1 MFDDGE
7 VDDSV
12 YAKAS
17 VAHAEVEENREY
29 ISTVE
34 KTVPCEPVMK
44 NDIEAINIQEL
55 QTICADEKEIGDEGR
70 KLENVESERIRSVKQ
85 AEKEESTKLEP
96 KTVEDSDATARPGA
110 QLGEHISVI
119 DTSIAE
125 TEQQSPEE
133 LLLQE
138 EVGKSEQQEEIVEQT
153 QLAQTQDEELQV
165 TETAEIETTEGEEL
179 IDFTT
184 ATKTEIVTDEA
195 TVEAEP
201 CKIQPEEELEEK
213 IAHAEPVP
221 FSQDEMVTNVEE
233 TTTVMTETEIVI
245 VTVAAEVDSYKPVN
259 NEDVDEIFAAYE
271 AHQAA
276 EVEQRDE
283 TAEEL
288 LAVGHPEEEVRPF
301 EAEATDAVAAAVVET
316 EPELIAEEVS
326 LVERKAKKIK
336 PVEIVEEPSVDE
348 SAEEHITITE
358 ITAVT
363 AAREIAIPTDEHE
376 KISDEIPPAA
386 DIEGESEQAAE
397 TVEQISVAEAEDKVL
412 EDEEIIKVAP
422 EEATYVTAAGRKE
435 EAEEYELESEETVKG
450 SSAEAV
456 EEAVAASHKDA
467 FSITVPGEPEEEEG
481 KQDVMETETELVAD
495 EATLRAEPFEVQ
507 SEEELEQEIEREIT
521 EEPLPF
527 SQERI
532 VTKVEETST
541 VTETEVVLVTVA
553 SEVDSYKPVSKEDA
567 EDVSAQQEDEV
578 EQRDELAAE
587 TVVVEHAEEKEKTP
601 EVKAAGGAEEAA
613 VMETEPEL
621 IAEEVSVVER
631 KAKKIKPGE
640 IVEEPLDDE
649 SAEEHITVT
658 EFTAVTAARDI
669 EIPTEEIPPTSDIE
683 RTLEEAAK
691 SVEQTSVPE
700 TEDKVLDADEIIKV
714 TPEELVEK
722 HEVEQRDEE
731 AVEVSTV
738 KAIVATTD
746 EEEVV
751 AIAHGEPEVKQ
762 DITETKEV
770 VAEQIRLD
778 EREEELLAATES
790 LSESAQAAD
799 EITDE
804 PVPFS
809 LDEMV
814 TKVEESTTITETE
827 VVVVTVASD
836 VDSYKPVSEEDA
848 EHVSA
853 WQEADTGQRDKISEE
868 RAALDH
874 TVEEEEMSGVEAAE
888 EAAVMETEPELIA
901 EEVALVERKAKK
913 IKPGEI
919 VEEPLDDES
928 AEEHITITEVTTVTR
943 AREIEITVGE
953 HEEITE
959 EIPPTADI
967 EGTSQEAAETV
978 EQISVPE
985 TEDKVLEGEEII
997 KVTPEELVEKHEV
1010 EPEEAVEVST
1020 AKTIAATTDE
1030 EEVVAVVQGQ
1040 PEEEVKQDIME
1051 TKEIVAQQTPLVE
1064 TEDEI
1069 VTAEESLS
1077 EGAQAAEEITDE
1089 PVPFSHEE
1097 MVTKVEETTT
1107 ITAKEVVVVTIAS
1120 EVDSYKPVS
1129 KEDAEDISAQE
1140 EADVEQRE
1148 ERAALDHTVEEEEM
1162 SEVEAAEEAAV
1173 METEPE
1179 LIAEEV
1185 ALVERK
1191 AKKIKPGEIVEE
1203 PLDEEYAEEH
1213 ITIKEITAVTAARD
1227 IEIPTDEYEEISD
1240 GIPPAADIEG
1250 ELEEAAETVEQAPVA
1265 DTEEKEL
1272 EGEEIIK
1279 VTPEEL
1285 VEKHEVEP
1293 EEAVEVSTGKAIA
1306 ATSHE
1311 EEVVAAVQG
1320 QPEEEV
1326 KQDIM
1331 EIMEVVTQQTP
1342 LVETEDEILTAEES
1356 LSEGPEAA
1364 DKITYEPVPFSLDE
1378 MVKLEE
1384 ITTITAAEV
1393 VLVRVASEVDSYK
1406 PVSKED
1412 VEDVSAAAAVQEAE
1426 VEQHDEIAEK
1436 LAAVEHAKAEVEI
1449 SKAEA
1454 TEVDALIEIEP
1465 NDTAE
1470 ISIVDTREEKIEPQD
1485 IVQESMVDESAD
1497 KHIVITETTR
1507 VTIKKEIDIP
1517 NIEVEEMPQDDV
1529 AAPSETEV
1537 KEAEPEMEVTEEII
1551 DRVSYNRKVGDLP
1564 ILETELAAEA
1574 VSDEQKDHK
1583 MVASSSMEEEVEPG
1597 EVADEQVELI
1607 EPETQVSDTQVEV
1620 EETELKSAV
1629 VGKEVALD
1637 VYMSQLEPAAAA
1649 TAVEDVETEAVVEK
1663 KTELTQE
1670 DAEDQIEKALEQAET
1685 LLPTDAEDTQ
1695 SSTHELQEKDESKA
1709 AATATEDVSTE
1720 QKHFQVTAENEA
1732 EILHSVSEKIETV
1745 ELHSETGETWTQS
1758 TVAGEITTRKV
1769 RIEEREEVTETS
1781 SEEPLVL
1788 QAPEAES
1795 SVSEEVHDDS
1805 MKAVAGEQI
1814 SDEELESDL
1823 ELLLE
1828 ESRIKYDISRTEAS
1842 DPLLE
1847 LLPQDIAEEEIYQV
1861 QEEAAVITD
1870 DEVPVAVGVEV
1881 TEMPDK
1887 ETQAETETGTISADL
1902 RAVSSSVVE
1911 ELMLKVSH
1919 QTLVDDTGIVYPK
1932 TLSSETKTFEATDS
1946 ERAELEQLNETV
1958 AEEKDVEK
1966 EEQFEAERAAVD
1978 ELSTSEE
1985 MIENDYTSDASIV
1998 MQLQAEEAQIEEAQP
2013 GSDEPSAMRFERH
2026 KIVQPSDES
2035 SDASLLTAEPTGETF
2050 IQRDDKFLSDETG
2063 EVVDVPDVEQTP
2075 LETAHPPDDV
2085 TDVAASAL
2093 DDTEGGIHEV
2103 AASLVSTIVKA
2114 AGELESSEKSSHEA
2128 AVVPK
2133 SSRDASVPQTLVTTD
2148 AGRSTVVQVVRSAR
2162 PDGEIVEQVV
2172 SVDSESALEALG
2184 ALPSPQTS
2192 LCAGESGEEA
2202 ESAAVVVYAE
2212 TVEERPDSE
2221 TEMTEY
2227 EEYLPDGTLVRRKV
2241 IKTTRHEAVT
2251 RRVVVEETSTST
2263 EQDDQQ
2269 ISSTQF
2275 EPSTPAFLRYS
2286 DRVEEGPLTVTLRD
2300 ETSHDTQSDGRSVVT
2315 HSTVTS
2321 QQKLVM
2327 ERTFMDVVDDTQQAD
2342 LETIDNLLSSEPA
2355 GTLLLTS
2362 SDTVS

>member
-363 AAREIAIPTDEHE
+363 TAREIAIPTDEHE

-1020 AKTIAATTDE
+1020 
-1030 EEVVAVVQGQ
+1030 
-1040 PEEEVKQDIME
+1040 
-1051 TKEIVAQQTPLVE
+1051 
-1064 TEDEI
+1064 
-1069 VTAEESLS
+1069 
-1077 EGAQAAEEITDE
+1077 
-1089 PVPFSHEE
+1089 
-1097 MVTKVEETTT
+1097 
-1107 ITAKEVVVVTIAS
+1107 
-1120 EVDSYKPVS
+1120 
-1129 KEDAEDISAQE
+1129 
-1140 EADVEQRE
+1140 
-1148 ERAALDHTVEEEEM
+1148 
-1162 SEVEAAEEAAV
+1162 
-1173 METEPE
+1173 
-1179 LIAEEV
+1179 
-1185 ALVERK
+1185 
-1191 AKKIKPGEIVEE
+1191 
-1203 PLDEEYAEEH
+1203 
-1213 ITIKEITAVTAARD
+1213 
-1227 IEIPTDEYEEISD
+1227 
-1240 GIPPAADIEG
+1240 
-1250 ELEEAAETVEQAPVA
+1250 
-1265 DTEEKEL
+1265 
-1272 EGEEIIK
+1272 
-1279 VTPEEL
+1279 
-1285 VEKHEVEP
+1285 
-1293 EEAVEVSTGKAIA
+1293 GKAIA

-1393 VLVRVASEVDSYK
+1393 VVVRVASEVDSYK

-1670 DAEDQIEKALEQAET
+1670 DTEDQIEKALEQAET